1 MTETC
6 ILLNGK
12 WTFSEQL
19 TNDCCNELV
28 LDFWIALIFIHFG
41 FNLNELEI
49 DFWKHLL
56 S

>member
-28 LDFWIALIFIHFG
+28 LDFWIAPISYILDLTWT
-41 FNLNELEI
+41 NL
-49 DFWKHLL
+49 D
-56 S
+56 